1 MDPNDELA
9 RALALTA
16 GTDPYVVSWRDL
28 DATSTREELERL
40 TEWVDWAIHRYR
52 LDHKVIPPCWPEHG
66 ALTEE
71 LSALRT
77 FWEACYQE
85 DAAPTDP
92 LAFHRDLTL
101 ALRRLRDWS
110 SLLGCTRTNHRPE
123 RID

>member
-1 MDPNDELA
+1 MDTNDDLA
-9 RALALTA
+9 RALGFTA
-16 GTDPYVVSWRDL
+16 STDPYVVCWRDL
-28 DATSTREELERL
+28 DNTGIDEELERL
-40 TEWVDWAIHRYR
+40 TEWVNWAIHRYG

-85 DAAPTDP
+85 DAAPADP

-101 ALRRLRDWS
+101 AFRRLRDWS

-123 RID
+123 RLD

>member
-28 DATSTREELERL
+28 DVTSTREEHLRL
-40 TEWVDWAIHRYR
+40 TEWVDWVIDRYR

-85 DAAPTDP
+85 DAAPSDP

-123 RID
+123 SFD

>member
-1 MDPNDELA
+1 MEPNDELA
-9 RALALTA
+9 RAFSLA
-16 GTDPYVVSWRDL
+16 GGSDPFVVCWRDL
-28 DATSTREELERL
+28 DPTSTQQELERL
-40 TEWVDWAIHRYR
+40 TEWVDWATNRYS

-66 ALTEE
+66 AVLEE

-77 FWEACYQE
+77 FWEACYQD

-101 ALRRLRDWS
+101 ALRRLRDWT

-123 RID
+123 S